1 MAGLGSHH
9 FLTVNHSIFK
19 KASYSAQEQPARAGK
34 GKHVKYIRRSRRAR
48 KYMQVIRK

>member
-1 MAGLGSHH
+1 LTLSLKTLANFAGGFMAGLGSHH

-34 GKHVKYIRRSRRAR
+34 GKHVK
-48 KYMQVIRK
+48 